1 MTPPA
6 RVFHRGLERS
16 LTDGGSHQVT
26 RLLEAAGDGDRRASE
41 ELLPLVYEEL
51 RRLAAAQL
59 AREPSGHTLQPTALV
74 HEAYLK
80 LIGGAEIKWEGRR
93 QFFCAAATA
102 MRRILVDRARRVRA
116 EKHGGNRKREPL
128 SDDTPV
134 IDEPTPSPGEAPVN
148 LLGLHEALSRLEAR
162 DTRQAEVVLLRYFA
176 GLTVEETAAALGV
189 SPATVKNDWMYAR
202 AWLRRELST
211 ALPAEE

>member
-1 MTPPA
+1 MTD
-6 RVFHRGLERS
+6 S
-16 LTDGGSHQVT
+16 GSHQVT

-116 EKHGGNRKREPL
+116 EKHGGDRKREPL
-128 SDDTPV
+128 ADDTPV

-148 LLGLHEALSRLEAR
+148 LLGLHDALSRLEAR